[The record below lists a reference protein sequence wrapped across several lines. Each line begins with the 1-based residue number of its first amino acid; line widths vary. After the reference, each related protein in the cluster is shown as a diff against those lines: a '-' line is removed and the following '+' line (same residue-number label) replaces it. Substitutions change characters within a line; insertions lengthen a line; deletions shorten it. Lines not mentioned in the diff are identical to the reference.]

1 MIKNGETV
9 CRNKKVS
16 FEYTLEEKI
25 EAGIILL
32 GTEVKSLRNSR
43 AIIDGAY
50 IGDGENGKICIYNLN
65 IPEYKFSSHFNHS
78 PKRTRE
84 ILLHKKQKN
93 KMLSKVRM
101 AGYAIIP
108 LSMYFNKRGFVKLSI
123 ALAKGK
129 KTIDRRETIKER
141 EWNRQKSRIMKHQ
154 DY

>member
-9 CRNKKVS
+9 CRNKKVG

-65 IPEYKFSSHFNHS
+65 IPEYKFSSRFNHS

-84 ILLHKKQKN
+84 ILLHKRQKN
-93 KMLSKVRM
+93 KILSKVKI
-101 AGYAIIP
+101 AGYSIIP
-108 LSMYFNKRGFVKLSI
+108 LSVYFNKRGFVKLSI

-129 KTIDRRETIKER
+129 KNIDKRETIKER
-141 EWNRQKSRIMKHQ
+141 EWNRQKSRIMKQQ